1 MVKNEDTVC
10 STDSHPEGPVL
21 PAYKGAVILLETS
34 SGERVYRREDSLV
47 VTLPPGRSTLTTS
60 WVGGGYREDLQAV
73 FNHHVSRNKHS
84 AKELEG
90 GSVPAYL
97 GIVSRRLGLDPQ
109 RSSGL
114 LTAACMEN
122 AAIAMRSFRGI
133 EVTAIVTAGIDG
145 NGGRVGDPASY
156 YEEDGKFLFIPGT
169 INTILL
175 VGANLPPYTM
185 TRALVT
191 ASEAK
196 AAALQQLMAP
206 SRYSQGIA
214 TGSGTDMSAVI
225 ADRTSPHCLTDAGKH
240 SKLGEMIGL
249 CVLEATTR
257 ALELESRITP
267 LSQRDM
273 LLRLERFGVD
283 EAMYWKTA
291 SKLEGSN
298 HRTDF
303 LKALREVSRTPSLVG
318 SMSAV
323 LHIMDEISWGLQP
336 ETAGRKAAISIMKGL
351 PDMLGC
357 VDEVPLDRLLDEKDC
372 IIDNWLRITAWIIKN
387 CKCGGVRGQ
396 IIGPGAKEEGLT

>member
-1 MVKNEDTVC
+1 MIVDSDPGTCSNFPHED
-10 STDSHPEGPVL
+10 
-21 PAYKGAVILLETS
+21 AVFLLETS
-34 SGERVYRREDSLV
+34 SGEKVYRHADSLIV
-47 VTLPPGRSTLTTS
+47 LLPGGRSTLSTS
-60 WVGGGYREDLQAV
+60 WVGGGYRGDLQAV
-73 FNHHVSRNKHS
+73 FNHHVSRDKHS

-90 GSVPAYL
+90 GSIPAYL
-97 GIVSRRLGLDPQ
+97 EIVSRRLGIDPA

-114 LTAACMEN
+114 LTAASMQN
-122 AAIAMRSFRGI
+122 VAISTRSFRGV
-133 EVTAIVTAGIDG
+133 EVTAVVTAGIDG

-156 YEEDGKFLFIPGT
+156 YEEEGKFLFIPGT

-175 VGANLPPYTM
+175 IGANLPPYTM
-185 TRALVT
+185 ARALVT

-214 TGSGTDMSAVI
+214 TGSGTDMSVVI
-225 ADRTSPHCLTDAGKH
+225 GDRTSSRCLTDAGKH
-240 SKLGEMIGL
+240 SRLGEMIGL
-249 CVLEATTR
+249 CILEATTR

-298 HRTDF
+298 HRSDF
-303 LKALREVSRTPSLVG
+303 LKVLREMSRNPSLVG
-318 SMSAV
+318 STSAV
-323 LHIMDEISWGLQP
+323 LHIMDEISWGLLP
-336 ETAGRKAAISIMKGL
+336 EAAGRKSAISIMKGL

-357 VDEVPLDRLLDEKDC
+357 ADEVPLDRLLDERDC

-387 CKCGGVRGQ
+387 CKCKGIYGK
-396 IIGPGAKEEGLT
+396 IPGCEIKEEGST